1 MQTVT
6 LISYNLS
13 KWWFVDC
20 KKKTKW
26 IYFSCRECHSK
37 CLTCSGSQA
46 SQCKTCDKQ
55 SEYPYLQTHS
65 CVSSCSPGYFL
76 SEKTFQCLPCHES
89 CLNCTSS
96 SDTSCLSCKI
106 GYVYLADEHRC
117 EKHLGK
123 PYYIDLNTGESHTCH
138 SSCTQCK
145 GPEPTDCIACNALNE
160 VLLLDGHCV
169 NQCPVGTFK
178 KEQKTIEIETNVC
191 LLCENGCRKCL
202 DENQCQLCEEDKG
215 FRLINSKCK
224 PICQAG

>member
-1 MQTVT
+1 M
-6 LISYNLS
+6 
-13 KWWFVDC
+13 
-20 KKKTKW
+20 
-26 IYFSCRECHSK
+26 
-37 CLTCSGSQA
+37 
-46 SQCKTCDKQ
+46 
-55 SEYPYLQTHS
+55 
-65 CVSSCSPGYFL
+65 
-76 SEKTFQCLPCHES
+76 EKTFQCLPCHES